1 MQFKITKYLIKH
13 FLCLRPVGRQRHY
26 VFGLSVRPYEN
37 LVNTKSQEPLGGFLS
52 YLAQGCTM
60 TSR

>member
-1 MQFKITKYLIKH
+1 MPPT
-13 FLCLRPVGRQRHY
+13 RRARRHY
-26 VFGLSVRPYEN
+26 VFGLSVRPSVRPYEN
-37 LVNTKSQEPLGGFLS
+37 LVNTKSQEPLGGLLS

>member
-1 MQFKITKYLIKH
+1 MPPTRRVPEA
-13 FLCLRPVGRQRHY
+13 LCFWV
-26 VFGLSVRPYEN
+26 VRPYEN
-37 LVNTKSQEPLGGFLS
+37 LVNTKSQEPLGGLLS